1 VKRNKQ
7 KFEFQPAAHKPK
19 GRSGKGKVKTRA
31 RHRKRY

>member
-1 VKRNKQ
+1 MNPQRKVKPN
-7 KFEFQPAAHKPK
+7 PPG